1 MHTYIHNQ
9 DVVVIVVL
17 VLMVIVVP
25 DDAYSGSY
33 SIS

>member
-1 MHTYIHNQ
+1 MHTHIYIHN
-9 DVVVIVVL
+9 DGVVIIL
-17 VLMVIVVP
+17 VILVVP